1 MRRGYFWALLIFC
14 SLSFAQAADREV
26 RIGVL
31 SFRPLEQTRAQWQPT
46 ADYLNAT
53 ISGYRFSIEPMFF
66 PELDQSINQNRF
78 DFLLT
83 NPEHYV
89 TTRADHGLAVI
100 ATLMPLAE
108 GHPVSTFGGVIFT
121 RADRVDIADLKD
133 IRGKVVASAAEQS
146 FGSYLIQRWTMYKQ
160 GLQISSVKRVHFTG
174 MPQDKVVQ
182 EVLGGDADVGFVRTG
197 IIESMVR
204 EGKLKLGDIKVLN
217 KQSAETFPQLL
228 STELYPE
235 WAFSATLD
243 VRDELIK
250 RVSLALLNIKPDDD
264 AAKTGKYYGFTPPG
278 NYAPVEAVMLRMRL
292 NPDRVNSFD
301 WRDVLH
307 KYALTIVV
315 GALLLLLGMAAVA
328 AHLKRTNRRLK
339 TSYRER
345 ERLDEA
351 LQQANV
357 TLEEK
362 VAQRTEQLQQS
373 EARFR
378 SILQASPIAV
388 RIADQAGHRVAF
400 ANASY
405 ESLIGVSENGA
416 VGVDPHTYYVRSE
429 DYAEVLQKLAAGEQI
444 TDKLVELTI
453 PNRGVRWALASYV
466 TFQFE
471 GENAV
476 LGWFYDIT
484 PLKQIEYALQQSEA
498 HFRHMFELHASPMLL
513 LDPDTGMIVKANQ
526 AAASFYGYTIEQM
539 TQMTIYQINAMSMAE
554 IDAERGKAQL
564 EDRGYFVFPH
574 RLANGAIRTVE
585 VHSSP
590 FEVQG
595 RVLSFSIIHDI
606 TERKQLEEQMHDLAF
621 YDALTKLPNRRLLL
635 DRLGKSL
642 VSAARMR
649 RHGALMFL
657 DLDHFKMLNDLHG
670 HDVGDMLLVEVASR
684 LLHCIREQDSAAR
697 LGGDEFVVLLDGLSE
712 KSGEAVVQAES
723 VAEKVRAALSRPYV
737 LKRTGE
743 DDPIVH
749 HCSSSI
755 GVTVFCEHDETLEQ
769 LLKWTDMAMY
779 RAKDAGR
786 NAIRFFDPDM
796 QTAIELRAALEA
808 DLHTALAQDQFRLF
822 YQVQINASGKPIGA
836 EALLRWQHPL
846 RGLVSPAE
854 FIPMAEESGLIV
866 PIGTWV
872 LNNACA
878 QIKRWQQD
886 KAMSNL
892 SFAVNVSAKQFQQ
905 ANFVDEVTAA
915 VRRYV
920 IKPLSLKIELTEST
934 VLVNVDETIAKMEAL
949 KEIGVLFSMDDFGTG
964 YSSLSYLKRLPLD
977 QLKIDQSFVREITS
991 DAADSVMVMTL
1002 VDLGMNFELD
1012 VIAEGVET
1020 DAQLKVLRRCGC
1032 GNYQGYLFSR
1042 PVPVEQ
1048 FEKVVHERM
1057 LPK

>member
-1 MRRGYFWALLIFC
+1 MYLITHIPRFFLTLLLLLTMTC
-14 SLSFAQAADREV
+14 AQAEKKEIS
-26 RIGVL
+26 IGVL
-31 SFRPLEQTRAQWQPT
+31 SFRPLAQTEQQWQPM
-46 ADYLNAT
+46 ADYLNQRIPEYHFN
-53 ISGYRFSIEPMFF
+53 ISVHYYK
-66 PELDQSINQNRF
+66 ELDLATNRHEF
-78 DFLLT
+78 DFVFT
-83 NPEHYV
+83 NPEHYI
-89 TTRADHGLAVI
+89 TIRADYSLYAI

-108 GHPVSTFGGVIFT
+108 GYPVTQFGGVILA
-121 RADRVDIADLKD
+121 RADRNDINTLSDV
-133 IRGKVVASAAEQS
+133 RGKIVASPAEQS
-146 FGSYLIQRWTMYKQ
+146 LGGYLMQRWVLFKQ
-160 GLQISSVKRVHFTG
+160 NVGVKELKQVHFTG
-174 MPQDKVVQ
+174 MPHDKAVM
-182 EVLGGDADVGFVRTG
+182 EVLNGVADVGFVRTG
-197 IIESMVR
+197 ILENMAR
-204 EGKLKLGDIKVLN
+204 EGKIRLDQFKILN
-217 KQSAETFPQLL
+217 QQPLTHFPQQR
-228 STELYPE
+228 STDLYPE
-235 WAFSATLD
+235 WPIAAMPD
-243 VRDELIK
+243 VPDSLVK
-250 RVSLALLNIKPDDD
+250 QVTLALLQIRPEDLVAQK
-264 AAKTGKYYGFTPPG
+264 GKFYGFAPAG
-278 NYAPVEAVMLRMRL
+278 NYAAVEAMMERL
-292 NPDRVNSFD
+292 KVNPERAHEFD
-301 WRDVLH
+301 LRDVTR
-307 KYALTIVV
+307 KYAPELIS
-315 GALLLLLGMAAVA
+315 GGLLLLLGMVA
-328 AHLKRTNRRLK
+328 TAIYLARTNRRLIQS
-339 TSYRER
+339 THER
-345 ERLDEA
+345 ELLDEE
-351 LQQANV
+351 LRLANSSLELKV
-357 TLEEK
+357 TL
-362 VAQRTEQLQQS
+362 RTHELQQS

-378 SILQASPIAV
+378 
-388 RIADQAGHRVAF
+388 
-400 ANASY
+400 
-405 ESLIGVSENGA
+405 
-416 VGVDPHTYYVRSE
+416 
-429 DYAEVLQKLAAGEQI
+429 
-444 TDKLVELTI
+444 
-453 PNRGVRWALASYV
+453 
-466 TFQFE
+466 
-471 GENAV
+471 
-476 LGWFYDIT
+476 
-484 PLKQIEYALQQSEA
+484 
-498 HFRHMFELHASPMLL
+498 HMFEHHASPMLL
-513 LDPDTGMIVKANQ
+513 LDPDTGMIVNANQ

-539 TQMTIYQINAMSMAE
+539 TQMTIYQINVMSKAE
-554 IDAERGKAQL
+554 IDAERGKAQQ

-574 RLANGAIRTVE
+574 RLANGTIRTVE

-595 RVLSFSIIHDI
+595 RALSFSIIHDI
-606 TERKQLEEQMHDLAF
+606 TERRQMEEQMHDLAF

-670 HDVGDMLLVEVASR
+670 HDVGDMLLVEVAAR

-723 VAEKVRAALSRPYV
+723 VAEKVRTALSQPYV
-737 LKRTGE
+737 LKRVGE

-822 YQVQINASGKPIGA
+822 YQVQVNASGKPIGA

-905 ANFVDEVTAA
+905 PSFVAEVMMT
-915 VRRYV
+915 VRKYG

-934 VLVNVDETIAKMEAL
+934 VLVNVDETIAKMSAL

-1020 DAQLKVLRRCGC
+1020 EAQLKVLRRCGC

-1048 FEKVVHERM
+1048 FEQVVHERM